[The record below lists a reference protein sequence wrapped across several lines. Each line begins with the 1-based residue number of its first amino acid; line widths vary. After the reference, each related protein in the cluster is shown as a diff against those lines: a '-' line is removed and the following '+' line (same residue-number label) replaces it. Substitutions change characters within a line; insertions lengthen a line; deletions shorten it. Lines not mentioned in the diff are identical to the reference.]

1 MTNEYAW
8 PVSLA
13 NRVTLIAE
21 KSRASLRHRTAVA
34 TRIRKPWLD
43 VMSPRRSV
51 LAGLWAAVLLFVAGG
66 TLDWLATYRL
76 LPTRTML
83 IWGALVAL
91 LVGSLVSK
99 VFCDAHQRHRAMLT
113 RLRTIADINH
123 HIRNALQIIAYHTRS
138 GCGQSEKVIEEVK
151 AAVTRIE
158 WVLQEVLPQQEQDS
172 RTRSIGPEP
181 SNSGPGC

>member
-13 NRVTLIAE
+13 NRTTLIAG
-21 KSRASLRHRTAVA
+21 KSRESLLHRAAVA
-34 TRIRKPWLD
+34 ARVRQPWLD
-43 VMSPRRSV
+43 ATSPRRSV

-66 TLDWLATYRL
+66 TLDRLATYRL
-76 LPTRTML
+76 LPTRTMM
-83 IWGALVAL
+83 IWGVLVAL

-99 VFCDAHQRHRAMLT
+99 VLCDAHQRQRAILT
-113 RLRTIADINH
+113 RLQTIADINH

-172 RTRSIGPEP
+172 QTRSISPGPP
-181 SNSGPGC
+181 NSGSDR